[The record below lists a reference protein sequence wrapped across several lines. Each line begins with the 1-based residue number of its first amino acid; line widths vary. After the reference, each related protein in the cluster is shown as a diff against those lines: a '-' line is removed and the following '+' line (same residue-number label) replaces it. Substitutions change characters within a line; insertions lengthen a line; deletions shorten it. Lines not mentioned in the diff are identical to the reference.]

1 MSGSWVC
8 KVNINTI
15 DINSVPGKKSN
26 EGQAI
31 LLHFCWT
38 RAEYYTIA
46 NVKFIGLL
54 YIVLGAEKQRVLRN
68 GLVWMLLD
76 DTYNVWKGCHWNS
89 LSAPGKTEKIEK
101 INRQIFKKKSRG
113 KNWKNREN

>member
-68 GLVWMLLD
+68 SLVWMLLD